1 MLVLAAG
8 GLGASSAAI
17 ASGASPYLPL
27 NLSPEIERKI
37 ERVLILGGQPVLTR
51 PVSVDKVMLA
61 LPKARRL
68 DRALCAE
75 VERYLDRYF
84 RSSGVTHA
92 SAEVAA
98 ATHNTMTLPNERGE
112 RADAPVDGSV
122 AAFYRPGDYVL
133 LTGGAVAYGG
143 TDGRINPAGT
153 MASLGNQYLQL

>member
-1 MLVLAAG
+1 MIAARWQAWAATLLLAAG
-8 GLGASSAAI
+8 LGVSGAAR

-27 NLSPEIERKI
+27 NLSPGIERKI

-61 LPKARRL
+61 LPKARRF

-84 RSSGVTHA
+84 RSRGVTHA

-98 ATHNTMTLPNERGE
+98 ATHSTTTLPNQRGE
-112 RADAPVDGSV
+112 RADSPWDASV
-122 AAFYRPGDYVL
+122 AAFYRADDYL
-133 LTGGAVAYGG
+133 LFTAGGVGYGG
-143 TDGRINPAGT
+143 TDSRFNPAGT
-153 MASLGNQYLQL
+153 M